1 MTEQRQLLTARSIV
15 KSFGPTSVLKGFDL
29 SIAPGEVHAFL
40 GGNGAGKS
48 TLIKIISGQFERDG
62 GTLEFDGQ
70 EIGASVGGHAA
81 AGTIAVVNQELAL
94 LPHLS
99 VAENIAMPRLR
110 RGTATYS
117 ERASMKIAID
127 ALSLIDPQFARESS
141 GRLVGGLTLHE
152 RQLVEI
158 ARALGSGAKLLLLD
172 EPTANL
178 TAAETIRLFTVI
190 RRLIAD
196 TGLAVLFVSHRMRE
210 IRQIADVCT
219 IIRDGKTAVD
229 RVALDAITDREIVE
243 CMGQSV
249 VVDEAAASVAQSAEL
264 GQADS
269 GDGERTTRATRA
281 TQPLVQGGA
290 LRIERDGVA
299 IEVPAGAIVGLAGA
313 PVGPSSLIDALTG
326 IAPAG
331 SWAITRDGV
340 RVSYPHPS
348 AGARDGVGF
357 VSGDRSSKGVLAT
370 LPIVDNLVAAARVV
384 KRRSIVRREEVEQSG
399 ALLDALKI
407 RAGSLWDLPATLSG
421 GTQQKLLI
429 ARWLLLRPKLLVLEE
444 PTRGVD
450 IRTKREIYALIRK
463 MAQQGTTIVWWSTEY
478 IELVELCDTVLAFD
492 LDGKP
497 TEVLRHA
504 DVNETQLAAATGMAA

>member
-1 MTEQRQLLTARSIV
+1 MAEQHYLLTARSIV

-62 GTLEFDGQ
+62 GALEFDGQ
-70 EIGASVGGHAA
+70 AIGASVGGHVA

-110 RGTATYS
+110 RGTAKYS
-117 ERASMKIAID
+117 ERASMGIAIE
-127 ALSLIDPQFARESS
+127 ALTLIDPHFARESAARPVS
-141 GRLVGGLTLHE
+141 GLTLHE

-178 TAAETIRLFTVI
+178 TAAETGRLFSVI

-229 RVALDAITDREIVE
+229 RIALDAITDREIVE
-243 CMGQSV
+243 CMGQNV
-249 VVDEAAASVAQSAEL
+249 VVEEAPANFIEVANQRSSNEALAQDGDDNAPVAHAAA
-264 GQADS
+264 
-269 GDGERTTRATRA
+269 
-281 TQPLVQGGA
+281 GGT

-299 IEVPAGAIVGLAGA
+299 IEVPAGAIIGLAGA

-326 IAPAG
+326 ITPAG
-331 SWAITRDGV
+331 AWTITRDGT
-340 RVSYPHPS
+340 RVSYSHPS

-357 VSGDRSSKGVLAT
+357 VSGDRSNKGILAT

-384 KRRSIVRREEVEQSG
+384 NRRNVVGRAEIAQS
-399 ALLDALKI
+399 AQLLEALKI

-429 ARWLLLRPKLLVLEE
+429 ARWLLLSPKLLVLEE

-450 IRTKREIYALIRK
+450 IRTKREIYTLIRK
-463 MAQQGTTIVWWSTEY
+463 MAEQGTTVVWWSTEY

-504 DVNETQLAAATGMAA
+504 DVNETQLATATGMAA

>member
-1 MTEQRQLLTARSIV
+1 MAEQRYLLTARSIV

-70 EIGASVGGHAA
+70 EIGSAVGGHVA

-110 RGTATYS
+110 RGTARYS
-117 ERASMKIAID
+117 ERASMAIAVD

-141 GRLVGGLTLHE
+141 TRLVGGLTLHE

-158 ARALGSGAKLLLLD
+158 TRALGSGAKLLLLD

-178 TAAETIRLFTVI
+178 TAAETLRLFKVI

-249 VVDEAAASVAQSAEL
+249 VVDEAAGVAQSAEL
-264 GQADS
+264 EQDS
-269 GDGERTTRATRA
+269 GDDKRA
-281 TQPLVQGGA
+281 TQALTQGCA

-299 IEVPAGAIVGLAGA
+299 IEVPAGAIIGLAGA

-340 RVSYPHPS
+340 RVSYAHPS

-370 LPIVDNLVAAARVV
+370 LPIVDNLVASARVV
-384 KRRSIVRREEVEQSG
+384 KRRSVVRREEAEQSG

-407 RAGSLWDLPATLSG
+407 RAGSLWDLPAALSG

-492 LDGKP
+492 LDGRP

-504 DVNETQLAAATGMAA
+504 DVNEAQLAAATGMAA

>member
-1 MTEQRQLLTARSIV
+1 MNYPSFLLTARSIV
-15 KSFGPTSVLKGFDL
+15 KSFGPTSVLKGFDI
-29 SIAPGEVHAFL
+29 SIAAGEVHAFL

-48 TLIKIISGQFERDG
+48 TLIKIISGQFDRDG

-70 EIGASVGGHAA
+70 DIGASAGGHVA

-110 RGTATYS
+110 RGSARYS
-117 ERASMKIAID
+117 ERASMTVAVE
-127 ALSLIDPQFARESS
+127 ALSLIDPHFARESA
-141 GRLVGGLTLHE
+141 GRLVSGLTLHE

-178 TAAETIRLFTVI
+178 TAAETARLFSVI

-219 IIRDGKTAVD
+219 IIRDGRTAVD
-229 RVALDAITDREIVE
+229 RAALDTITDREIIE

-249 VVDEAAASVAQSAEL
+249 LVDEAAQSVAEHAE
-264 GQADS
+264 S
-269 GDGERTTRATRA
+269 
-281 TQPLVQGGA
+281 TQGAPLVEHDGHGGA
-290 LRIERDGVA
+290 EPRSAGVLRIERDGVA
-299 IEVPAGAIVGLAGA
+299 IEVPQGAIVGLAGA

-331 SWAITRDGV
+331 AWAITRDGA
-340 RVSYPHPS
+340 RVSYAHPS

-357 VSGDRSSKGVLAT
+357 VSGDRSSKGILAT

-384 KRRSIVRREEVEQSG
+384 NRRHVVGRAEVVQSTQ
-399 ALLDALKI
+399 LLEALKI

-421 GTQQKLLI
+421 GTQQKLLV
-429 ARWLLLRPKLLVLEE
+429 ARWLLLRPRLLVLEE

>member
-1 MTEQRQLLTARSIV
+1 
-15 KSFGPTSVLKGFDL
+15 
-29 SIAPGEVHAFL
+29 
-40 GGNGAGKS
+40 
-48 TLIKIISGQFERDG
+48 
-62 GTLEFDGQ
+62 
-70 EIGASVGGHAA
+70 
-81 AGTIAVVNQELAL
+81 
-94 LPHLS
+94 
-99 VAENIAMPRLR
+99 
-110 RGTATYS
+110 
-117 ERASMKIAID
+117 
-127 ALSLIDPQFARESS
+127 
-141 GRLVGGLTLHE
+141 
-152 RQLVEI
+152 VEI

-178 TAAETIRLFTVI
+178 TAAETTRLFAVI

-229 RVALDAITDREIVE
+229 RAALDAITDREIVE

-249 VVDEAAASVAQSAEL
+249 VVDEAAASVAESAEL
-264 GQADS
+264 GRSNLATEQGGDDSLQAMPVTH
-269 GDGERTTRATRA
+269 R
-281 TQPLVQGGA
+281 GA
-290 LRIERDGVA
+290 LRIERDGVV
-299 IEVPAGAIVGLAGA
+299 IEVPAGVIVGLAGA

-331 SWAITRDGV
+331 VWAITRDGA
-340 RVSYPHPS
+340 RVSYSHPC

-357 VSGDRSSKGVLAT
+357 VSGDRSNKGILAT

-384 KRRSIVRREEVEQSG
+384 NRRNVVGRAEIEQSTQ
-399 ALLDALKI
+399 LLEALKI

-429 ARWLLLRPKLLVLEE
+429 ARWLLLRPRLLVLEE

>member
-1 MTEQRQLLTARSIV
+1 MAEQRYLLTARAIV
-15 KSFGPTSVLKGFDL
+15 KSFGPTSVLKGFDI

-70 EIGASVGGHAA
+70 AIGASVGGHIA

-110 RGTATYS
+110 RGAAKYS
-117 ERASMKIAID
+117 ERASMDIAVE
-127 ALSLIDPQFARESS
+127 ALSLIDPQFAHESS
-141 GRLVGGLTLHE
+141 GRLVGDLTLHE

-178 TAAETIRLFTVI
+178 TAAETIRLFTVL

-229 RVALDAITDREIVE
+229 RVALDAITDREIIE

-249 VVDEAAASVAQSAEL
+249 VVDDAVARVAESAEL
-264 GQADS
+264 GQAHPAGEQVM
-269 GDGERTTRATRA
+269 GDGGGRIHA
-281 TQPLVQGGA
+281 GA

-299 IEVPAGAIVGLAGA
+299 IDVPAGAIVGLAGA

-331 SWAITRDGV
+331 SWAITRDGA
-340 RVSYPHPS
+340 RVGYSHPS

-357 VSGDRSSKGVLAT
+357 VSGDRSNKGVLAT

-384 KRRSIVRREEVEQSG
+384 NRRSVVKREEIEQSTR
-399 ALLDALKI
+399 LLDALKI

-429 ARWLLLRPKLLVLEE
+429 ARWLLLRPRLLVLEE

>member
-1 MTEQRQLLTARSIV
+1 MNYPTFLLEARSIT

-70 EIGASVGGHAA
+70 AIGASVGGHVD
-81 AGTIAVVNQELAL
+81 AGSIAVVNQELAL

-110 RGTATYS
+110 RGTAKYS
-117 ERASMKIAID
+117 ERASMEIAIE
-127 ALSLIDPQFARESS
+127 ALSLIDPHFAHDSAA
-141 GRLVGGLTLHE
+141 RLVGGLTLHE

-178 TAAETIRLFTVI
+178 TAAETTRLFSVI

-229 RVALDAITDREIVE
+229 RVKLDAITDREIIE

-249 VVDEAAASVAQSAEL
+249 VVDDAAANVAESAEL
-264 GQADS
+264 DRSGQGAVHN
-269 GDGERTTRATRA
+269 GNDGARATRA
-281 TQPLVQGGA
+281 GA
-290 LRIERDGVA
+290 LRIEKEGVA
-299 IEVPAGAIVGLAGA
+299 IEVPAGAIIGLAGA
-313 PVGPSSLIDALTG
+313 PVGPSSLIDVLTG
-326 IAPAG
+326 IATALDW
-331 SWAITRDGV
+331 SITRDGA
-340 RVSYPHPS
+340 RVSYSNPS

-357 VSGDRSSKGVLAT
+357 VSGDRANKGILAT

-384 KRRSIVRREEVEQSG
+384 KRRGVVARAEIEQG
-399 ALLDALKI
+399 TRLLDALKI

-463 MAQQGTTIVWWSTEY
+463 MAEQGTAIVWWSTEY

-497 TEVLRHA
+497 TGILRHA
-504 DVNETQLAAATGMAA
+504 EVNETQLAAATGMAA

>member
-1 MTEQRQLLTARSIV
+1 MAESKYLLTARSIF

-29 SIAPGEVHAFL
+29 SIAAGEVHAFL

-62 GTLEFDGQ
+62 GTLEFDGAA
-70 EIGASVGGHAA
+70 IGASVGTHVE
-81 AGTIAVVNQELAL
+81 AGAIAVVNQELAL

-110 RGTATYS
+110 RGTAKYS
-117 ERASMKIAID
+117 ERASMAIAID
-127 ALSLIDPQFARESS
+127 ALSLIDPHFAQESA
-141 GRLVGGLTLHE
+141 GRLVSDLTLHE

-178 TAAETIRLFTVI
+178 TAAETGRLFAVI

-229 RVALDAITDREIVE
+229 RAALDAITDREIIE

-249 VVDEAAASVAQSAEL
+249 VVDDAAASVAESADVAYAGRAAEQERGHGVQS
-264 GQADS
+264 
-269 GDGERTTRATRA
+269 R
-281 TQPLVQGGA
+281 PGGA
-290 LRIERDGVA
+290 LRIEREGVA

-331 SWAITRDGV
+331 AWAITRDGV
-340 RVSYPHPS
+340 RVSYAHPS

-357 VSGDRSSKGVLAT
+357 VSGDRSNKGILAT

-384 KRRSIVRREEVEQSG
+384 NRRSVVRQAEIEQSTQ
-399 ALLDALKI
+399 LLEALKI
-407 RAGSLWDLPATLSG
+407 RASSLWDLPATLSG
-421 GTQQKLLI
+421 GTQQKILI
-429 ARWLLLRPKLLVLEE
+429 ARWLLLRPRLLVLEE

>member
-1 MTEQRQLLTARSIV
+1 MAGQPYLLTARAIV

-29 SIAPGEVHAFL
+29 SISPGEVHAFL

-62 GTLEFDGQ
+62 GELEFDGQ
-70 EIGASVGGHAA
+70 AIGATVGGHVA
-81 AGTIAVVNQELAL
+81 AGNIAVVNQELAL

-110 RGTATYS
+110 RGTAKYS
-117 ERASMKIAID
+117 ERASMSIAID
-127 ALSLIDPQFARESS
+127 ALSLIDPHFARASAA
-141 GRLVGGLTLHE
+141 RLVGDLTLHE

-178 TAAETIRLFTVI
+178 TAAETARLFSVI

-249 VVDEAAASVAQSAEL
+249 VVDEAAAGVEAAPKPGQSNRAVNPD
-264 GQADS
+264 AA
-269 GDGERTTRATRA
+269 GDGLIEHATHGSA
-281 TQPLVQGGA
+281 I
-290 LRIERDGVA
+290 RIERDGVA

-331 SWAITRDGV
+331 AWAITRDGV
-340 RVSYPHPS
+340 RVSYSHPS
-348 AGARDGVGF
+348 KGARDGVGF
-357 VSGDRSSKGVLAT
+357 VSGDRSNKGILAT
-370 LPIVDNLVAAARVV
+370 LPIVDNLVAAARVIN
-384 KRRSIVRREEVEQSG
+384 RRSVVRSAEIAQSTQ
-399 ALLDALKI
+399 LLEALKI

-450 IRTKREIYALIRK
+450 IRTKREIYTLIRK
-463 MAQQGTTIVWWSTEY
+463 MALQGTTIVWWSTEY

>member
-1 MTEQRQLLTARSIV
+1 
-15 KSFGPTSVLKGFDL
+15 
-29 SIAPGEVHAFL
+29 
-40 GGNGAGKS
+40 
-48 TLIKIISGQFERDG
+48 
-62 GTLEFDGQ
+62 
-70 EIGASVGGHAA
+70 
-81 AGTIAVVNQELAL
+81 
-94 LPHLS
+94 
-99 VAENIAMPRLR
+99 
-110 RGTATYS
+110 
-117 ERASMKIAID
+117 
-127 ALSLIDPQFARESS
+127 
-141 GRLVGGLTLHE
+141 
-152 RQLVEI
+152 VEI

-178 TAAETIRLFTVI
+178 TAAETGRLFSVI

-219 IIRDGKTAVD
+219 ILRDGRTAVD
-229 RVALDAITDREIVE
+229 RVRLDAITDREIIE

-249 VVDEAAASVAQSAEL
+249 VTGEVATSAAEPVDQDVASRAALPHDARSARSTHASHAGL
-264 GQADS
+264 
-269 GDGERTTRATRA
+269 
-281 TQPLVQGGA
+281 
-290 LRIERDGVA
+290 LRIEKDNVSIDVG
-299 IEVPAGAIVGLAGA
+299 AGKIIGLAGA

-331 SWAITRDGV
+331 PWLITRDGI
-340 RVSYPHPS
+340 RVSYSHPS

-357 VSGDRSSKGVLAT
+357 VSGDRANKGILAT
-370 LPIVDNLVAAARVV
+370 LPILDNLVASARVV
-384 KRRSIVRREEVEQSG
+384 NRSKVAVRKEIEQSTW
-399 ALLDALKI
+399 LLDALKI

-450 IRTKREIYALIRK
+450 IRTKREIYALIRR
-463 MAQQGTTIVWWSTEY
+463 MAEQGTTIIWWSTEY

-497 TEVLRHA
+497 TGVLRHA
-504 DVNETQLAAATGMAA
+504 EVNETQLAAATGMAA